1 MENRIGIMPFWKK
14 YDREMY
20 VRAAILAD
28 ELGYDSFW
36 VPEAWGYEAFTV
48 LTEIACKTKR
58 IKLGTSIVNVYSRSP
73 ASMAMAAATLDEISE
88 GRLMLG
94 IGTSGARVIEGF
106 HGREFKK
113 PLTSW
118 KDMVKVVKGLLAGKK
133 LNEVG
138 AEMNDYRPFTLEME
152 LPRREIP
159 IYVAALKEKSIETI
173 GEIADGWIPTFW
185 PYQEISR
192 GREWIDRGAKRAG
205 RDPKA
210 ITVAPFATVI
220 PTGAKSAG
228 KRSREIIA
236 FYIAGMGDYYK
247 ELLEGF
253 GYKDECAKIVE
264 LYANKETRDQSL
276 EAVTD
281 KMVDALT
288 IAGDPKYCVEEM
300 QRRRQYGID
309 LPIVSLPTGADWKI
323 IEAFIRGL
331 APQS

>member
-48 LTEIACKTKR
+48 LTEIAVKTKN
-58 IKLGTSIVNVYSRSP
+58 IKVGTSIVNVYSRSP
-73 ASMAMAAATLDEISE
+73 ANMAMAAATLDEISE

-138 AEMNDYRPFTLEME
+138 AELHDYRPFSLEMS

-173 GEIADGWIPTFW
+173 GELADGWIPTFW
-185 PYQEISR
+185 PYQEIGR

-205 RDPKA
+205 RDPKD
-210 ITVAPFATVI
+210 ITIAPFATVI

-228 KRSREIIA
+228 KRSREIIS
-236 FYIAGMGDYYK
+236 FYIAGMGEYYK

-253 GYKDECAKIVE
+253 GYKDECAQIVE
-264 LYANKETRDQSL
+264 LYANKETRERAL

-300 QRRRQYGID
+300 QRRREYGID
-309 LPIVSLPTGADWKI
+309 LPIVSLPTGADWTI

-331 APQS
+331 APQR

>member
-1 MENRIGIMPFWKK
+1 MQNRIGIMPFWKK

-20 VRAAILAD
+20 VNAAILAD

-48 LTEIACKTKR
+48 LTEIACKTKK

-73 ASMAMAAATLDEISE
+73 ASMAMASATLDEISG

-138 AEMNDYRPFTLEME
+138 AEMHDYRPFSLEMN

-159 IYVAALKEKSIETI
+159 IYVAALKQKSIETI

-185 PYQEISR
+185 PYQEIKQ
-192 GREWIDRGAKRAG
+192 GREWIDAGAKRAG
-205 RDPKA
+205 RAPSD
-210 ITVAPFATVI
+210 ITIAPFTTVI

-228 KRSREIIA
+228 KRSREIIS
-236 FYIAGMGDYYK
+236 FYVAGMGEYYK

-253 GYKDECAKIVE
+253 GYRDECAKIVE
-264 LYANKETRDQSL
+264 LYSNKETRDRAT

-288 IAGDPKYCVEEM
+288 IAGDPKFCVEEM
-300 QRRRQYGID
+300 QRRRQFGID
-309 LPIVSLPTGADWKI
+309 LPIVSLPTGADWEVI
-323 IEAFIRGL
+323 QRFIKGL
-331 APQS
+331 APQG